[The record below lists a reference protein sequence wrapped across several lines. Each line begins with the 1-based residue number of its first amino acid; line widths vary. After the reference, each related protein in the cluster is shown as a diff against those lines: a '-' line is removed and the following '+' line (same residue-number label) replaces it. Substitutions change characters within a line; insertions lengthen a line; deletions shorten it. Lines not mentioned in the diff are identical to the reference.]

1 MEVMGVERR
10 KGKIHDAFE
19 DAKLAWHV
27 AGVFYKMDN
36 RIKTPGSKPDPLS
49 RSDKFDVGA
58 IIVFVLLA
66 WWFFTEF
73 R

>member
-1 MEVMGVERR
+1 MGVGRR
-10 KGKIHDAFE
+10 TGKMHDAFE

-36 RIKTPGSKPDPLS
+36 RIETLGGKPGPLS
-49 RSDKFDVGA
+49 RSDKYSVGV

-66 WWFFTEF
+66 WWLFTKF
-73 R
+73 G